1 MLVIAGYVV
10 VVVSVLG
17 GYLMHGG
24 SLILLWQPSELI
36 IIGGAAVGAL
46 LTAGGPKVVG
56 AIIKALPMILQ
67 NSPYNKDR
75 YTEVLILMHDIFV
88 TTRREGVLALEQH
101 IENPEKSELF
111 RSVPS
116 VSSDHHAVEFIT
128 DYLRLVIGGNFDA
141 MQLENL
147 MEMDIASHHEEAELP
162 ASSLNKMADGLPAFG
177 IVAAVMGV
185 VVTMTKINEPPEIL
199 GGLIGA
205 ALVGT
210 FLGVLLSYG
219 FIGPIGSLLELRAK
233 ESTKF
238 FETIKVCLIASLNG
252 YDPATA
258 VEFGRKI
265 LYSADRPSFKEMEKH
280 LKRKKG

>member
-1 MLVIAGYVV
+1 MLVIAGYVI

-24 SLILLWQPSELI
+24 VMALLWQPSELI
-36 IIGGAAVGAL
+36 IIGGAAVGAF
-46 LTAGGPKVVG
+46 LTSGGPKVIGGV
-56 AIIKALPMILQ
+56 IKALPTLMQ

-162 ASSLNKMADGLPAFG
+162 AAALKGMADGLPAFG

-185 VVTMTKINEPPEIL
+185 VVTMASIDQPPAIL

-219 FIGPIGSLLELRAK
+219 FVGPLGNLMELRAK

>member
-1 MLVIAGYVV
+1 MLVIAGYVLV
-10 VVVSVLG
+10 VCSVVI
-17 GYLMHGG
+17 GYLIPGG
-24 SLILLWQPSELI
+24 NLILLWQPAELI
-36 IIGGAAVGAL
+36 IIAGAATGAL
-46 LTAGGPKVVG
+46 LTSGGPKVIG
-56 AIIKALPMILQ
+56 AIIKALPSLLQ

-111 RSVPS
+111 RAVPS

-147 MEMDIASHHEEAELP
+147 MDMDIASHHEEAELP
-162 ASSLNKMADGLPAFG
+162 SNALARMADGLPAFG

-185 VVTMTKINEPPEIL
+185 VITMQFMNEPPEVL
-199 GGLIGA
+199 GHHIGA

-219 FIGPIGSLLELRAK
+219 FVGPLSGLLELRAK

>member
-10 VVVSVLG
+10 VVSSVLG
-17 GYLMHGG
+17 GYLWHDGNLM
-24 SLILLWQPSELI
+24 LLWQPSELL

-46 LTAGGPKVVG
+46 LTAGGPKV
-56 AIIKALPMILQ
+56 IKAILGSLGPLLQ
-67 NSPYNKDR
+67 GSPYTKER

-111 RSVPS
+111 RAVPS

-141 MQLENL
+141 MQLEGL
-147 MEMDIASHHEEAELP
+147 MDMDIASHHEEAELP
-162 ASSLNKMADGLPAFG
+162 ATALAKMADGLPAFG

-185 VVTMTKINEPPEIL
+185 VVTMTKISEPPEIL

-219 FIGPIGSLLELRAK
+219 FVGPVATLLELRAK

-238 FETIKVCLIASLNG
+238 FEAIKVCLIASLNG

-265 LYSADRPSFKEMEKH
+265 LYSADRPSFKEMEKY

>member
-1 MLVIAGYVV
+1 MLVIAGYVIV
-10 VVVSVLG
+10 VCSILG
-17 GYLMHGG
+17 GYLYEEGK
-24 SLILLWQPSELI
+24 LPLLFQPAELI
-36 IIGGAAVGAL
+36 IIFGSAAGAL
-46 LTAGGPKVVG
+46 LVSNGPKVLSG
-56 AIIKALPMILQ
+56 ILKALPTLLQ
-67 NSPYNKDR
+67 NSPYNKER

-147 MEMDIASHHEEAELP
+147 MDMDIASHHEEAELP
-162 ASSLNKMADGLPAFG
+162 AAALAKMADGLPAFG

-185 VVTMTKINEPPEIL
+185 VITMSFMDSPPIVL
-199 GGLIGA
+199 GEKIGA

-219 FIGPIGSLLELRAK
+219 FVGPLAALLELRAK

-238 FETIKVCLIASLNG
+238 FEAIKVCLIASLNG